1 MSHKIDNLRSQSLDL
16 LRFPLAIIIL
26 ANHLIGNMSS
36 YVPDNTPDL
45 YVFSLL
51 VNIRDAFFRGQSV
64 PVYFF
69 IAGVVFFLG
78 ADFNKKI
85 FIQKLK
91 NRTKSLLI
99 PYIVWNLIGIVYK
112 LWSTSV
118 KAGTSLAVTLSEFS
132 ITRFLSAFWMF
143 STDPE
148 VARFTPADGPLWFVR
163 DLMIVVC
170 LAPILYFVIRK
181 TKYYFIILLG
191 IVWFMTRH
199 NGENWAR
206 VNLLANAFFFFSWGA
221 YISIC
226 KRDMIEY
233 FRRFFKLSIVLY
245 LTLGVLCLIFHDEPL
260 FSYLK
265 SCNIIVGLF
274 FAYNVSVWLLEK
286 NILKVNNFLSSS
298 SFYIFVSHAFL
309 IGGMRIVMT
318 KIFNPQT
325 GYGFVLVS
333 FASWLCCV
341 AVLLGTFYLLKRY
354 AGGVLKVLVGRR

>member
-1 MSHKIDNLRSQSLDL
+1 MSR
-16 LRFPLAIIIL
+16 
-26 ANHLIGNMSS
+26 

-51 VNIRDAFFRGQSV
+51 ENIRDAFFSDQSV

-78 ADFNKKI
+78 ADFNKKT

-91 NRTKSLLI
+91 NRTRSLLI
-99 PYIVWNLIGIVYK
+99 PYIVWNLIGLAYN
-112 LWSTSV
+112 LCSTSI
-118 KAGTSLAVTLSEFS
+118 KANTSLAVTLSEFS

-143 STDPE
+143 SFDPE
-148 VARFTPADGPLWFVR
+148 VAGFYPVDSPLWFVR

-181 TKYYFIILLG
+181 TKYCFIILLG
-191 IVWFMTRH
+191 IVWFMAKLNEE
-199 NGENWAR
+199 NGIR
-206 VNLLANAFFFFSWGA
+206 VSQLAHAFFFFSWGA

-233 FRRFFKLSIVLY
+233 FKRFFKLSIVLY

-260 FSYLK
+260 FGYLK

-309 IGGMRIVMT
+309 IGGMRKVMT
-318 KIFNPQT
+318 MIFNPQT

-341 AVLLGTFYLLKRY
+341 AVLLLTFYLLKKY
-354 AGGVLKVLVGRR
+354 GGFALKVLVGRR